1 MPVRADSPWPFG
13 ALQNVSYASTH
24 RSTSIAGYDPD
35 NPSEFS
41 FDLSIREA
49 PSSTSM
55 NGEIPPR
62 QSANGILYC

>member
-24 RSTSIAGYDPD
+24 RSNSIAGYDSD

-41 FDLSIREA
+41 FWSISEA